1 VTTEQQEKK
10 EAAAPAATEK
20 RGGLAALRVLRHRE
34 FAVFWVGQTISL
46 IGTWMQ
52 AFAQGFLVTG
62 LTSSAFALGLVNF
75 ASSIPTLVLMPFG
88 GVAADRMDRRRILMW
103 TQWAMLLLALA
114 MGGLVQTHRLQLWH
128 VYVIALL
135 LGVATAYDLP
145 AYQSF
150 YPQLVERED
159 LPQAI
164 ALNQAAFHG
173 SRIIG
178 PAAASAVVAL
188 WGTAAAFFANATS
201 FVAVIFTLGMIRPR
215 PPRSDASHGS
225 VWSSMREGFNYVRDR
240 PSVRA
245 LLGLTGITTLCI
257 FPNMAVLMPFYA
269 RHILHVGPRGLGWL
283 MSMSGTGALLGAG
296 LLLTVPPNRRVG
308 RIALAAGIILITLSI
323 LAWSR
328 SLWISA
334 AAVAFQ
340 SLAISTSLGL
350 SSIMVQEM
358 VPDALRGRVMSL
370 YSLVFT
376 GVMPFASLLVTWLA
390 DAMGMRRELQIAAIV
405 YGVVAQILMWQLS
418 RSPSSPAQTVPA
430 SSS

>member
-1 VTTEQQEKK
+1 VTTEQQKK
-10 EAAAPAATEK
+10 EEAAAPAAEK
-20 RGGLAALRVLRHRE
+20 RGGLAVLRVLRHRE
-34 FAVFWVGQTISL
+34 FAIFWGGQSVSL

-52 AFAQGFLVTG
+52 AFAQGWVVTS
-62 LTSSAFALGLVNF
+62 LTTSAFALGLVNF

-88 GVAADRMDRRRILMW
+88 GVAADRMDRRRILVW
-103 TQWAMLLLALA
+103 TQWAMLLLAVA
-114 MGGLVQTHRLQLWH
+114 MAVLVQTHRLQLWH

-135 LGVATAYDLP
+135 LGIATAYDLP

-164 ALNQAAFHG
+164 SLNQAAFHG

-188 WGTAAAFFANATS
+188 WGTAAAFFANAAS
-201 FVAVIFTLGMIRPR
+201 FVAVIISLGMIQPR
-215 PPRSDASHGS
+215 PPRPDASHGT
-225 VWSSMREGFNYVRDR
+225 VWVFMREGFQYVQDR
-240 PSVRA
+240 PNVQA
-245 LLGLTGITTLCI
+245 LLGLTGITTLCV
-257 FPNMAVLMPFYA
+257 FPNMAVLTPFYA
-269 RHILHVGPRGLGWL
+269 RHILHVGPRGLGWM
-283 MSMSGTGALLGAG
+283 MSMSGAGALLGAV
-296 LLLTVPPNRRVG
+296 LLLTVPADRRVG
-308 RIALAAGIILITLSI
+308 RMALAAATILATLSV

-328 SLWISA
+328 SLWLSA
-334 AAVAFQ
+334 GSIALQ

-370 YSLVFT
+370 YSLMFT
-376 GVMPFASLLVTWLA
+376 GVMPFASLLVTKLA
-390 DAMGMRRELQIAAIV
+390 DVIGMRHELQIAAVV
-405 YGVVAQILMWQLS
+405 YGVVAQLLLWRLN
-418 RSPSSPAQTVPA
+418 RSPASPPETVPV